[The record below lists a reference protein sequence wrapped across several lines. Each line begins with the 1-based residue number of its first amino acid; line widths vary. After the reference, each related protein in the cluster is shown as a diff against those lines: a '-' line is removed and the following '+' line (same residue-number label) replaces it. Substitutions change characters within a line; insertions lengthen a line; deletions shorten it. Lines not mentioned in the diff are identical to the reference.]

1 MKTTNYGEVVVNTQD
16 VFEALYSGQP
26 VDFTNCRFDDINI
39 INQFNQAVA
48 QNADSIPNLTEY
60 VSSIL
65 PIDDFDKL
73 NQEQW
78 FMPNEYKTF
87 DIENWV
93 LGQAPDIIAWT
104 RVEKELDL
112 FRQHNMIPLL
122 KYLKYLVDT
131 MRKNNIVWGVGR
143 GSSVASYCLFLIGVH
158 KVDSIKYELD
168 IKEFLKETENV

>member
-1 MKTTNYGEVVVNTQD
+1 MQLTKFNETIVTEDDLVQAV
-16 VFEALYSGQP
+16 YSGKNINLDEIILDSFEDCVKFNDAVKKNYDNLPELKTYQESKLT
-26 VDFTNCRFDDINI
+26 VKEFDNH
-39 INQFNQAVA
+39 NQN
-48 QNADSIPNLTEY
+48 S
-60 VSSIL
+60 
-65 PIDDFDKL
+65 
-73 NQEQW
+73 W

-143 GSSVASYCLFLIGVH
+143 GSSVASYCLYLIGVH
-158 KVDSIKYELD
+158 KIDSIKYNLD
-168 IKEFLKETENV
+168 IKEFLK

>member
-1 MKTTNYGEVVVNTQD
+1 MKLTKFNETIVTENDLVQAVYSGKTINLGEVILDSFEDCVKFNNAVKKNYDNLPELKTYQESELTQK
-16 VFEALYSGQP
+16 E
-26 VDFTNCRFDDINI
+26 FDEH
-39 INQFNQAVA
+39 NQN
-48 QNADSIPNLTEY
+48 S
-60 VSSIL
+60 
-65 PIDDFDKL
+65 
-73 NQEQW
+73 W

-143 GSSVASYCLFLIGVH
+143 GSSVASYCLYLIGVH
-158 KVDSIKYELD
+158 KIDSIKYSLD
-168 IKEFLKETENV
+168 IKEFLK